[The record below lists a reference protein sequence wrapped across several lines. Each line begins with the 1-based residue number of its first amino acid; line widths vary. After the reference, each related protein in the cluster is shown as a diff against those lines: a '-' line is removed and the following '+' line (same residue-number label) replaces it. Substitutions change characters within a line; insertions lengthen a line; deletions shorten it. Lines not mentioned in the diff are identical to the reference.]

1 MTCVLKS
8 VVTAI
13 IVVLSFSA
21 PVAAGPFEEAGV
33 AYNRA
38 DYATALRL
46 YRPLADQGNGNAQFS
61 LGTMYAEGRGVA
73 QDYVEAAKW
82 YRLAADQ
89 GHAKAQSNLGI
100 MYDNGRGVARDEVLA
115 HMWFSL
121 SVAQGNQEAA
131 RDRDILARRMT
142 PAQIAQAQKLAR
154 EWKPN

>member
-1 MTCVLKS
+1 MTYVLKS

-61 LGTMYAEGRGVA
+61 LGTIYAEGRGVA
-73 QDYVEAAKW
+73 RDYVEAAKW

-100 MYDNGRGVARDEVLA
+100 MYDNGRGVARDQVLA

-131 RDRDILARRMT
+131 RDRDIVARRMT